1 MEQLPIST
9 FFLLPNQEDSLII
22 SLRSILSHF
31 LLQKTIIPLKDIS
44 LYPLLQESK
53 KIIEFKKDEYNEYQ
67 YIEHP
72 TSFRLTFPVNTKSRN
87 WNNENWYNWVSTCI
101 YRLHLY
107 PEIQA
112 KMRNFFRQEIENV
125 LGVSKFQLDYLYNNV
140 LGLENEMIDSF
151 FLFKQQLTM
160 KAMKDLKSVDWN
172 TMLSGH
178 VSAMN
183 IIFVQVSSPIKRK
196 IITFNIFEIVRLL
209 YPQLEKAISSP
220 KKLNELVTDFKK
232 ECNKVIQNEVSFI
245 ETKKILFREWFLS
258 ISQFLLYCTPVQFD
272 FKKSI
277 LRLQMILYLCF
288 ANDQVYQVKDI
299 SYRVDNIMR
308 RMPEVN
314 KNKLKEVHP
323 FVRNIYYHH
332 FLL

>member
-44 LYPLLQESK
+44 LHPLLQESK

-72 TSFRLTFPVNTKSRN
+72 TSFRLTFPVNIQQKN

-107 PEIQA
+107 PELKS
-112 KMRNFFRQEIENV
+112 KMTLFFNKEIENV
-125 LGVSKFQLDYLYNNV
+125 LGVSKYQLNFLYNNV
-140 LGLENEMIDSF
+140 FGLENEMMDPF

-160 KAMKDLKSVDWN
+160 TSMKELKSIDWN

-183 IIFVQVSSPIKRK
+183 ILFEQVSSHIKRSR
-196 IITFNIFEIVRLL
+196 ISFHIFEIVRLL
-209 YPQLEKAISSP
+209 SPQLEKVVSSP
-220 KKLNELVTDFKK
+220 KKLNELILDFKK
-232 ECNKVIQNEVSFI
+232 ECNKVIHNEVSFV
-245 ETKKILFREWFLS
+245 ETKKIQFREWFLS
-258 ISQFLLYCTPVQFD
+258 LSQFLLYCTPVQFD

-288 ANDQVYQVKDI
+288 SNDQVYHVKDI
-299 SYRVDNIMR
+299 SYRIDNTMK
-308 RMPEVN
+308 RMSDA
-314 KNKLKEVHP
+314 KKHKLKEVHP
-323 FVRNIYYHH
+323 FVRNIHYQH